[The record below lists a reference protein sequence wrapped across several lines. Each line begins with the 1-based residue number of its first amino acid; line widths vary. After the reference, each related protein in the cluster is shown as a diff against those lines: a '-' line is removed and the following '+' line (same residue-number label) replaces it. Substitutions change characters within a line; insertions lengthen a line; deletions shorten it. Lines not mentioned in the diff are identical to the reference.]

1 VTNSGTLLSAT
12 LALPL
17 VMLAACLSPHL
28 RNRMPALLAFAP
40 LPAVA
45 AALNEFGGTTL
56 VLPRAL
62 LGLTFVLDRSGAMLL
77 GASALLWIAAGAYA
91 TVFLRGHPDRGRFT
105 VWWLMTLT
113 GSLGIFIAADLMSF
127 YLFFTLVS
135 LAAYGLVV
143 FDGTSDAKRAGAV
156 YVSLAVLGEALLL
169 MGFVLLAASEPNGS
183 LLISDTAVSFATSPL
198 RNAVLAFLILGFGL
212 KIGLVPLH
220 VWMPLTY
227 SAAPIPAAAILSGAA
242 VKAGIIFI
250 RFLPFDQARPN
261 WGAALAAVGFFS
273 AFYGV
278 AIGITQSNPK
288 TVLAYS
294 SVSQMGLLAAVIGIG
309 LTVGDTSV
317 ATPAI
322 FYAVH
327 HTLVKGGLF
336 LAVGVGALTR
346 ERRLWLVVFPAA
358 VLALGLGGLPL
369 TGGALAKLAIKGS
382 LGDGAAGTL
391 ATLSSIASTVL
402 MIHFLQRL
410 KSEAPEDP
418 HASTSTGLV
427 VPWLTIAIA
436 AVVLP
441 WALYPRIVGGSF
453 SDVLAPKELWA
464 ALWPVL
470 VGGLLSIA
478 LWRRANWLPS
488 ILSGDVLVFLER
500 ATPAVRNLAAAMEG
514 LDRRLREWPIAGV
527 LFVAL
532 TIVLIGTLFAG
543 H

>member
-1 VTNSGTLLSAT
+1 MTNSGTLLSAT

-91 TVFLRGHPDRGRFT
+91 AVFLRGHPDSGRFA

-317 ATPAI
+317 ATRAI

-410 KSEAPEDP
+410 KSDAPEDP

>member
-1 VTNSGTLLSAT
+1 MTNSGTLLSAT

-336 LAVGVGALTR
+336 LAVGVGALT
-346 ERRLWLVVFPAA
+346 EGASLVAGGIPGRPTVRPMPITAA
-358 VLALGLGGLPL
+358 
-369 TGGALAKLAIKGS
+369 
-382 LGDGAAGTL
+382 
-391 ATLSSIASTVL
+391 SS
-402 MIHFLQRL
+402 
-410 KSEAPEDP
+410 
-418 HASTSTGLV
+418 
-427 VPWLTIAIA
+427 
-436 AVVLP
+436 
-441 WALYPRIVGGSF
+441 
-453 SDVLAPKELWA
+453 
-464 ALWPVL
+464 
-470 VGGLLSIA
+470 
-478 LWRRANWLPS
+478 
-488 ILSGDVLVFLER
+488 
-500 ATPAVRNLAAAMEG
+500 
-514 LDRRLREWPIAGV
+514 PI
-527 LFVAL
+527 
-532 TIVLIGTLFAG
+532 
-543 H
+543 

>member
-1 VTNSGTLLSAT
+1 VTNSGALLSAT

-91 TVFLRGHPDRGRFT
+91 TVFLRGHPDSGRFT

-309 LTVGDTSV
+309 LMVGDTSV

-410 KSEAPEDP
+410 RSDAPGDP
-418 HASTSTGLV
+418 HASAPTGLV

-470 VGGLLSIA
+470 VGGLLSTT
-478 LWRRANWLPS
+478 LWRRANWLPP
-488 ILSGDVLVFLER
+488 IPPGDVLVFVER
-500 ATPAVRNLAAAMEG
+500 ATPAVRNLAATMEG